1 MPAPTLPRLQPFDTA
16 PHHTTTELKGKC
28 WCTSIV
34 VPPGASSCTLYT
46 SCAYRLVSEREA
58 RTGGER
64 EKGCTHIRR
73 RRASRIVSRT
83 YEQAREKAGEGQKGS
98 WTPLSV
104 GIPYEEKDRQTNP
117 TLLPS
122 PLAFPPDHAFSTYR
136 HNCHNIAPP
145 YLSLLLLPTPAPVL
159 PIHHPAWFHPQRP
172 RHFRVESIENLIE
185 WF

>member
-1 MPAPTLPRLQPFDTA
+1 MVHLHRRSTRCIIMHPVY
-16 PHHTTTELKGKC
+16 
-28 WCTSIV
+28 V
-34 VPPGASSCTLYT
+34 VCISPGF
-46 SCAYRLVSEREA
+46 
-58 RTGGER
+58 RTGGTDRGRER

-145 YLSLLLLPTPAPVL
+145 LPLASSTTYTSPCVTHPPPRVVPSPEIASFPRRVDRKFNRMVLKYFLGGIFLLLLLNRA
-159 PIHHPAWFHPQRP
+159 
-172 RHFRVESIENLIE
+172 
-185 WF
+185 